1 MRLLKT
7 CENKSLRNT
16 TFRKLKTELTRIQ
29 HIQDMYEQT
38 QIAYWFNWQ
47 PPTLNEVENTSIA
60 NFNALFSQLPV
71 KAKYCP
77 VKTAKLGTRE
87 IQY

>member
-1 MRLLKT
+1 M
-7 CENKSLRNT
+7 
-16 TFRKLKTELTRIQ
+16 FRKLKTELTRIQ

-60 NFNALFSQLPV
+60 NFNALFS
-71 KAKYCP
+71 
-77 VKTAKLGTRE
+77 
-87 IQY
+87 

>member
-1 MRLLKT
+1 
-7 CENKSLRNT
+7 
-16 TFRKLKTELTRIQ
+16 
-29 HIQDMYEQT
+29 MYEQK
-38 QIAYWFNWQ
+38 QIAYWFNLQ

-60 NFNALFSQLPV
+60 YFKALFSELPV

-77 VKTAKLGTRE
+77 VKIAKLGTRE